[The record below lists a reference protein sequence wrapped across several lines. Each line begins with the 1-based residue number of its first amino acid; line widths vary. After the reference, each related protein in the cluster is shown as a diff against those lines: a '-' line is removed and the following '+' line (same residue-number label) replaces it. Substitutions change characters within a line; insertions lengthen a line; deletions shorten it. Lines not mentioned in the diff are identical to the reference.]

1 MIAPGRRIRRAAL
14 ALALLFIATA
24 GLTFSASKIFP
35 SVLKTVNTTGSSR
48 ALDHRSDH
56 ADAGVAVAA
65 ALPRQRLPRCATA
78 GSGNH
83 RLDLTYQDETGIVT
97 FTLVAT
103 TNCTAGNSATGT
115 RTFRVLSATAL
126 QYSTTYTTTGRGR
139 LGSPSSGS
147 TEPCGSSCSSA
158 WWSPAS

>member
-35 SVLKTVNTTGSSR
+35 SVLKTVNTTGI
-48 ALDHRSDH
+48 
-56 ADAGVAVAA
+56 VASIGTTDLITLTPASPSQQLYRVSGY
-65 ALPRQRLPRCATA
+65 LGCATA

-126 QYSTTYTTTGRGR
+126 QYSTTYTTTGTWALGIAVER
-139 LGSPSSGS
+139 LY
-147 TEPCGSSCSSA
+147 
-158 WWSPAS
+158 